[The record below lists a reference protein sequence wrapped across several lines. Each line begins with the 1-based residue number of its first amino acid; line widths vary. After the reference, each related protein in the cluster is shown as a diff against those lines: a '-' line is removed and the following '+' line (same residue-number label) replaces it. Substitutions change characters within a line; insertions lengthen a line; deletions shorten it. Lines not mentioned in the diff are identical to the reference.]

1 MSKFT
6 NGALAVST
14 AINLKKQKKI
24 LNHID
29 NDKSEIA
36 LKAKKE
42 YKLFNHITF
51 GIIFLVMIP
60 LIVYNI
66 TTFINSIDN
75 PKYPNGATKQIVGRI
90 SLYEDTFWYTDSSQ
104 KYEFDFNDY
113 NIDDSY
119 ERGESIYI
127 YLDDNNNI
135 VSVSHKTEDFRL
147 VINIILMFVIPIVLL
162 FLHALVGRIT
172 YAKNWSLYC
181 QWYEQ
186 EIEPYR
192 FNPNF
197 NEIIATKQYYDVSVN
212 IKNLSEL
219 KQKLYKKYRN
229 KNIIYS
235 LLLVL
240 CIILTIYFCIKLNL
254 NSHSWLVIGII
265 IIYVLVFY
273 ILIDNCD
280 VEMHRIK
287 SGYYEKDFGF
297 HCQKCGTEVKINF
310 EDLEKYESLPRNEN
324 GIRVMDC
331 HNCGNPVPFYNFD
344 NALKDYK
351 NYLEKLNK

>member
-6 NGALAVST
+6 TGALALN
-14 AINLKKQKKI
+14 AAMNLKKQKKI
-24 LNHID
+24 LKHID
-29 NDKSEIA
+29 NDKSEVA

-42 YKLFNHITF
+42 YKRFNLITL

-60 LIVYNI
+60 FIVYTMI
-66 TTFINSIDN
+66 SFMNSIDN

-90 SLYEDTFWYTDSSQ
+90 SLYDDTFWYTDSSQ
-104 KYEFDFNDY
+104 KYEFDFDEY
-113 NIDDSY
+113 DIDDSY

-135 VSVSHKTEDFRL
+135 ISVSHKTEDYGL
-147 VINIILMFVIPIVLL
+147 VVNIILMFVIPIVLL
-162 FLHALVGRIT
+162 LLHALIGRKT
-172 YAKNWSLYC
+172 YAKNWNLYC
-181 QWYEQ
+181 QWYNQ

-197 NEIIATKQYYDVSVN
+197 NEILATKQYYDVTVN
-212 IKNLSEL
+212 IKNLSES
-219 KQKLYKKYRN
+219 KQKLYRKYRN

-240 CIILTIYFCIKLNL
+240 CIALTIYFCIKLNL
-254 NSHSWLVIGII
+254 NSNSWLVIGII
-265 IIYVLVFY
+265 IVYVLVFY

-280 VEMHRIK
+280 AEMHRIK
-287 SGYYEKDFGF
+287 SGYYEKSLGF
-297 HCQKCGTEVKINF
+297 FCKKCGSEVKINF
-310 EDLEKYESLPRNEN
+310 ENLEKYNSLPRNEQ
-324 GIRVMDC
+324 GIRVMNC

-351 NYLEKLNK
+351 KYLEQIK

>member
-6 NGALAVST
+6 TVALAVST
-14 AINLKKQKKI
+14 AMDLKKQKKI
-24 LNHID
+24 LSHID

-36 LKAKKE
+36 LKAKRE
-42 YKLFNHITF
+42 YKRFNLITL
-51 GIIFLVMIP
+51 GIILLVMIP
-60 LIVYNI
+60 LIVY
-66 TTFINSIDN
+66 TMTSFTNSIDK

-90 SLYEDTFWYTDSSQ
+90 SLYENTFWYTDSSQ
-104 KYEFDFNDY
+104 KYEFDFDDY

-135 VSVSHKTEDFRL
+135 VSVSHKTEDYGL
-147 VINIILMFVIPIVLL
+147 VFNIILMFVIPIVLL
-162 FLHALVGRIT
+162 LLHALVGRKT

-186 EIEPYR
+186 EIEPYC

-212 IKNLSEL
+212 VKNLSDS
-219 KQKLYKKYRN
+219 KQKLYEKYRN

-240 CIILTIYFCIKLNL
+240 CIVLTIYFCIKFNL
-254 NSHSWLVIGII
+254 NTYSWLVIGII

-287 SGYYEKDFGF
+287 TGYYEKSFGF
-297 HCQKCGTEVKINF
+297 FCQKCGSEIKINF
-310 EDLEKYESLPRNEN
+310 AELEKYNSLPKNEN
-324 GIRVMDC
+324 GIRVMNC
-331 HNCGNPVPFYNFD
+331 HNCGNSVPFYNFD
-344 NALKDYK
+344 NALEDYK
-351 NYLEKLNK
+351 KYLEQVK